1 MEKKVMKSKV
11 RSSYKVIYSNS
22 QAYISVEENK
32 NPDLK
37 KIPVAVFT
45 HKMVR
50 SLIEDKKNALNWD
63 ENTIVFEKEMA

>member
-1 MEKKVMKSKV
+1 MNNKI
-11 RSSYKVIYSNS
+11 RSSYKLIYSNR

-45 HKMVR
+45 HKMVK
-50 SLIEDKKNALNWD
+50 SLIEDKKNTFNNEDNDIIL
-63 ENTIVFEKEMA
+63 EKEMA